1 MVISNFSG
9 CTTTLCVS
17 STQRKQQLPKTL
29 QTFIIMLQELFKH
42 TQIRQHTR
50 KHKTEGKA
58 AETKSSIPIWWV
70 TQAHTCT
77 LAHPKRSALG
87 PFQSEDKGTSFTA
100 KRWTRV
106 KLDSEHF
113 PETINAWEKATR
125 HAVLQWN
132 AKFFYNS
139 STHENILTIPTVDK
153 LKHKWLYLQSLLKR
167 HKDCWPIFPFVQKQ
181 GSATESRSVSQ
192 CALESSQGWTPGSG
206 VHFHEKQAAVC
217 CKIIAVFAF
226 VSQTFHRVF
235 KRTISE
241 QLSNQIKSDI
251 LCHMHIQ

>member
-1 MVISNFSG
+1 M
-9 CTTTLCVS
+9 LE
-17 STQRKQQLPKTL
+17 RRQL
-29 QTFIIMLQELFKH
+29 E
-42 TQIRQHTR
+42 
-50 KHKTEGKA
+50 
-58 AETKSSIPIWWV
+58 W
-70 TQAHTCT
+70 
-77 LAHPKRSALG
+77 
-87 PFQSEDKGTSFTA
+87 
-100 KRWTRV
+100 
-106 KLDSEHF
+106 
-113 PETINAWEKATR
+113 

-139 STHENILTIPTVDK
+139 STHEKILTIPTVDK

-241 QLSNQIKSDI
+241 QLSNQIKLIFYVTCIFSSFKKALKINFSKCNLFCD
-251 LCHMHIQ
+251 LYNWVHKDFLS